1 MIQLYKIMD
10 IKKFDVVSIIG
21 SGGKTTIMELLANS
35 CTDFKVLIST
45 TTKIFIPKNQ
55 EVISGNRACLS
66 HHPHLG
72 IQYLGNQNIRTNKL
86 ETLDLKILKSVIP
99 RYDLVL
105 LEADGSKLK
114 PLKAWRENEPIIV
127 EETTKTIGVI
137 SIKVLNKVIN
147 EENIHNI
154 ELFLVLTNSK
164 IDDMINNEV
173 ILQVVSKGL
182 FKKSRGKKILIIN
195 QVESNQE
202 KDDAIRLVKIINEK
216 KLVDQC
222 IVGSCL
228 TNNWRS
234 Y

>member
-1 MIQLYKIMD
+1 MSQLYKIID
-10 IKKFDVVSIIG
+10 IKKSDVVSIIG

-35 CTDFKVLIST
+35 CTGFKVLVSS
-45 TTKIFIPKNQ
+45 TTKIFIPTNQ
-55 EVISGNRACLS
+55 EIISGNKACLS

-72 IQYLGNQNIRTNKL
+72 IQYLGIKNIKTNKL
-86 ETLDLKILKSVIP
+86 ESLELKILKKLIP
-99 RYDLVL
+99 HYDLVL

-137 SIKVLNKVIN
+137 SIKVLNKN
-147 EENIHNI
+147 MNDEYIHNL
-154 ELFLVLTNSK
+154 ELFLALTNTK
-164 IDDMINNEV
+164 INDTINDEI
-173 ILQVVSKGL
+173 ILQVVSKAL

-195 QVESNQE
+195 QVESDQE
-202 KDDAIRLVKIINEK
+202 KEDAIRLVKIINEK
-216 KLVDQC
+216 MIVDQC
-222 IVGSCL
+222 IIGSCL